1 MSLPT
6 APKDISNKPASGAV
20 TDPVNKAKKDADVD
34 RKLRMYGVIEAFRQG
49 RMPDNQQIDET
60 LAYVRDNSPV
70 DTSQLSPD
78 GQKLVQDV
86 RDIVETVRRLRDCI

>member
-1 MSLPT
+1 MRLFG
-6 APKDISNKPASGAV
+6 IIQASRE
-20 TDPVNKAKKDADVD
+20 N
-34 RKLRMYGVIEAFRQG
+34 RY
-49 RMPDNQQIDET
+49 PDNQQIDET

-86 RDIVETVRRLRDCI
+86 RDIVETVRRLRNLI